1 MKKFKL
7 YLLALVGCLLFTACG
22 SDDPEEILPGGTAK
36 EYTET
41 YDIPA
46 DGCNATYI
54 LKKLN
59 TRITSVSATTDWLA
73 ISTQSYSSGSPSIK
87 IIAEANTS
95 KNVRKYA
102 VIIKSENG
110 DKLTLTLVQ
119 AGTSDGGNGSG
130 GDNGENDTTSSDID
144 DIHNGTSSNPAYAKK
159 K

>member
-7 YLLALVGCLLFTACG
+7 YLLALVGCMLLIACG
-22 SDDPEEILPGGTAK
+22 SDDPEEIIPGGTGK

-41 YDIPA
+41 YDIPT
-46 DGCNATYI
+46 DGCNATYV

-59 TRITSVSATTDWLA
+59 ARITSVSATTDWLTV
-73 ISTQSYSSGSPSIK
+73 STQSYSSGSPSIK

-95 KNVRKYA
+95 KNVRKYE